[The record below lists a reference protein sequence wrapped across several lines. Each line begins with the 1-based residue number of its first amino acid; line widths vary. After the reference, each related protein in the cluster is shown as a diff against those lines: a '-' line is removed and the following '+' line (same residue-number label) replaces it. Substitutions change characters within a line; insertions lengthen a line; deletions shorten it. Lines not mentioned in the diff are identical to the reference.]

1 MRRWNGWGEESTVVE
16 LPDSARGFLAELV
29 GQGAR
34 LPDAS
39 LEAAL
44 AKVPASRL
52 EADPRYSIAPRER
65 LLHARGQS
73 LPDWLAMREGDFG
86 VYPDAVAYPETA
98 EQIRE
103 LLALADSRDLQLIP
117 YGGGT
122 SVAGHI
128 NPQASRRPVLT
139 VSLER
144 MNRLIDLDRESLV
157 ATFGPGAAGPQVES
171 QLRALGYTLGHFRS
185 PGSCRPSVAG
195 SPAAP
200 VASSRCAMGGSNN
213 FSPAGPWR
221 PSPGRLKSLP
231 SRHPRR
237 DRTCANWCWALRDA
251 SGSFPR

>member
-52 EADPRYSIAPRER
+52 EADPRYSIDPRER

-122 SVAGHI
+122 SVAGHCSAVAVLARIWKI
-128 NPQASRRPVLT
+128 NDAVEMAPEDAQPIEYQRKLTRRGLGFTQARSSQTGGIASASQHPKYLQALAGRTSEYPTRRRLAQVARLSCAPNRHGTPGSSLRTYHPVLA
-139 VSLER
+139 E
-144 MNRLIDLDRESLV
+144 
-157 ATFGPGAAGPQVES
+157 
-171 QLRALGYTLGHFRS
+171 GH
-185 PGSCRPSVAG
+185 
-195 SPAAP
+195 
-200 VASSRCAMGGSNN
+200 
-213 FSPAGPWR
+213 
-221 PSPGRLKSLP
+221 
-231 SRHPRR
+231 
-237 DRTCANWCWALRDA
+237 
-251 SGSFPR
+251 

>member
-1 MRRWNGWGEESTVVE
+1 
-16 LPDSARGFLAELV
+16 
-29 GQGAR
+29 
-34 LPDAS
+34 
-39 LEAAL
+39 
-44 AKVPASRL
+44 
-52 EADPRYSIAPRER
+52 
-65 LLHARGQS
+65 
-73 LPDWLAMREGDFG
+73 MREGDFG

-171 QLRALGYTLGHFRS
+171 QLRALGYTLGHFPQS
-185 PGSCRPSVAG
+185 WELSTLGG
-195 SPAAP
+195 W
-200 VASSRCAMGGSNN
+200 VASRSSGQQSLRYGRIEQL
-213 FSPAGPWR
+213 SPAGPWR

>member
-52 EADPRYSIAPRER
+52 EADPRYSIDPRER

-86 VYPDAVAYPETA
+86 VYPDAVA
-98 EQIRE
+98 IRKPPSRSASCWPWPTPRPATDS
-103 LLALADSRDLQLIP
+103 LWRRYFRGRPYQSASLAAAGTDGLA
-117 YGGGT
+117 G
-122 SVAGHI
+122 
-128 NPQASRRPVLT
+128 
-139 VSLER
+139 R
-144 MNRLIDLDRESLV
+144 MNRLLDLDRESLV

-171 QLRALGYTLGHFRS
+171 QLRALGYARAFPAVLGVVDPRWLGRQPLQWPAVAALWADRTTFAGGTLETF
-185 PGSCRPSVAG
+185 
-195 SPAAP
+195 
-200 VASSRCAMGGSNN
+200 
-213 FSPAGPWR
+213 AGPLEIATF
-221 PSPGRLKSLP
+221 PASAAGP
-231 SRHPRR
+231 
-237 DRTCANWCWALRDA
+237 DLRELVLGSEDA

>member
-1 MRRWNGWGEESTVVE
+1 MPAGRACRTGWRC
-16 LPDSARGFLAELV
+16 AR
-29 GQGAR
+29 
-34 LPDAS
+34 
-39 LEAAL
+39 
-44 AKVPASRL
+44 
-52 EADPRYSIAPRER
+52 
-65 LLHARGQS
+65 
-73 LPDWLAMREGDFG
+73 GDFG

-103 LLALADSRDLQLIP
+103 LLAQADSRDLQLIP

-144 MNRLIDLDRESLV
+144 MNRLLDLDRESLV

-171 QLRALGYTLGHFRS
+171 QLRALGYTLGHFPQS
-185 PGSCRPSVAG
+185 WELSTLGG
-195 SPAAP
+195 W
-200 VASSRCAMGGSNN
+200 VASRSSGQQSLRYGRIEQL
-213 FSPAGPWR
+213 SPAGPWR

>member
-52 EADPRYSIAPRER
+52 EADPRYSIDPVSVCCMPAGRACRTGWRCARATSASTRTPWPIRKPPNRSASCWPWPTPRPATDSLWRRYFRGRPYQSANLAAAGTDGLAGAHEPPARSGPREP
-65 LLHARGQS
+65 G
-73 LPDWLAMREGDFG
+73 
-86 VYPDAVAYPETA
+86 
-98 EQIRE
+98 
-103 LLALADSRDLQLIP
+103 RDLRP
-117 YGGGT
+117 
-122 SVAGHI
+122 
-128 NPQASRRPVLT
+128 RR
-139 VSLER
+139 R
-144 MNRLIDLDRESLV
+144 R
-157 ATFGPGAAGPQVES
+157 PQVES

-185 PGSCRPSVAG
+185 PGSCRPLVAG

-200 VASSRCAMGGSNN
+200 VASSRCATGGSNN

>member
-29 GQGAR
+29 GEGVR

-52 EADPRYSIAPRER
+52 EADPQYSIEPRDR

-98 EQIRE
+98 EQIRA
-103 LLALADSRDLQLIP
+103 LLALAESRDLQLIP

-128 NPQASRRPVLT
+128 NPPLTQRPVLT
-139 VSLER
+139 VSLAR
-144 MNRLIDLDRESLV
+144 MNRLLDLDRESLV
-157 ATFGPGAAGPQVES
+157 ATFGP
-171 QLRALGYTLGHFRS
+171 
-185 PGSCRPSVAG
+185 
-195 SPAAP
+195 
-200 VASSRCAMGGSNN
+200 
-213 FSPAGPWR
+213 
-221 PSPGRLKSLP
+221 
-231 SRHPRR
+231 
-237 DRTCANWCWALRDA
+237 
-251 SGSFPR
+251 

>member
-52 EADPRYSIAPRER
+52 EADPRYSIDTRER

-103 LLALADSRDLQLIP
+103 LLALADS
-117 YGGGT
+117 
-122 SVAGHI
+122 
-128 NPQASRRPVLT
+128 
-139 VSLER
+139 
-144 MNRLIDLDRESLV
+144 
-157 ATFGPGAAGPQVES
+157 AT
-171 QLRALGYTLGHFRS
+171 
-185 PGSCRPSVAG
+185 C
-195 SPAAP
+195 
-200 VASSRCAMGGSNN
+200 N
-213 FSPAGPWR
+213 
-221 PSPGRLKSLP
+221 
-231 SRHPRR
+231 
-237 DRTCANWCWALRDA
+237 
-251 SGSFPR
+251 